1 MQTFILSY
9 KQILTAK
16 AESSVKVTLPF
27 KLAGFSMKNLQV
39 AALAGCEVPPRS
51 LFRPAV
57 TVIGVDASVQ
67 SPAFDISN
75 RLLPE
80 SWS

>member
-1 MQTFILSY
+1 M
-9 KQILTAK
+9 
-16 AESSVKVTLPF
+16 PF

-39 AALAGCEVPPRS
+39 AELAGFEVPPRS

-67 SPAFDISN
+67 APALVVSN
-75 RLLPE
+75 RLLP
-80 SWS
+80 